1 MPKMAVAMKIL
12 TSLLVAAAA
21 VSNAQTAQVQVKS
34 SGNYSVS
41 LDKHEVVRDGDDFD
55 GISLGAKARL
65 TDSLG
70 ATLSWA
76 DASSDTF
83 SLAGTNVEFEASRL
97 SLGAEYGLSAG
108 AGDVILSL
116 AYARTTAESEVGALG
131 DAFENSQFVLGA
143 RYEQKLAAGFSFA
156 VSASHFI
163 NDFEVESGFASAPV
177 RAALADRY
185 EDSTTSLGVTLAY
198 EVHRNVSVHLTYA
211 TEDALLGLANADN
224 TISFGLK
231 ATF

>member
-1 MPKMAVAMKIL
+1 MTVAMKIL

-41 LDKHEVVRDGDDFD
+41 LEKHEVVRDGDDFD
-55 GISLGAKARL
+55 GMSLGAKARL
-65 TDSLG
+65 TDSLS

-83 SLAGTNVEFEASRL
+83 LLAPLATVEIEATRV
-97 SLGAEYGLSAG
+97 SLGAEYELATG
-108 AGDVILSL
+108 AGRTVLSL
-116 AYARTTAESEVGALG
+116 AYARTSAESEVGVVG
-131 DAFENSQFVLGA
+131 DAFENNQFVLGA
-143 RYEQKLAAGFSFA
+143 RYEQALGAGFTA
-156 VSASHFI
+156 IVGATHFI
-163 NDFEVESGFASAPV
+163 NDFEGQGPQ
-177 RAALADRY
+177 AAAYEARY

-231 ATF
+231 ASF